1 MPVTQISCRNYKL
14 MFRQFWRGTPS
25 WSFVCFCNLQELKPR
40 RDLGSQ
46 KYYNFCNIENWQR
59 GRPSSLNNHTT
70 KKNYQNA
77 SMETGQYKEV
87 LCWWLILCRN
97 NQTLAARSPIRFN
110 IDAKVDNMEG
120 PSWIFGPHS
129 ILRSVLNGGKK
140 HSVLFDSIYQYSID
154 FNMVQPIL
162 SLLVNICILSIC
174 DVLGSVLNWRQR
186 YWILWTFAFFGIGFK
201 LVHRLFCIPT

>member
-1 MPVTQISCRNYKL
+1 MLPVTRISCRNYKL

-40 RDLGSQ
+40 RDF
-46 KYYNFCNIENWQR
+46 KNIIISVIWKTYKEVGLVASIIIQQQ
-59 GRPSSLNNHTT
+59 
-70 KKNYQNA
+70 KNYQNA

-129 ILRSVLNGGKK
+129 MIIPRSVLNGGKK

-154 FNMVQPIL
+154 FNMVQKIFL
-162 SLLVNICILSIC
+162 
-174 DVLGSVLNWRQR
+174 
-186 YWILWTFAFFGIGFK
+186 WIFASY
-201 LVHRLFCIPT
+201 LFAMF